1 MKIHHEINHNVI
13 EVLEATI
20 LKIDG
25 AYAPSTIRAYVADFR
40 DFITFCDLN
49 NQIALPAMPGTIT
62 GYMTKLIEQ
71 GRCSSSIRRA
81 LAGISTIHNINE
93 LPNPTIRSEVKLS
106 VRRMQRQLGRF
117 NHQAEGIT
125 KHILDDML
133 ACTDN
138 SLRGY
143 RDRAML
149 LVGYDTMCRRSELVS
164 LRIEDI
170 STQLLDRKNNI
181 HSTVIFLR
189 KSKTDQESHGRW
201 IPISKVA
208 AEALNKWLTFAEISA
223 GLIFRGVNRGYKATQ
238 KLSPGQVSRIYKQ
251 LASLAGFDQKFVQ
264 HISGHSIRVGA
275 AQDLLLSGASLPM
288 IMARGRWSKVDT
300 VMRYVEKIGIPV

>member
-1 MKIHHEINHNVI
+1 MKNSDANYR
-13 EVLEATI
+13 LAQTI
-20 LKIDG
+20 IKIDG

-49 NQIALPAMPGTIT
+49 NQIALPALPATIT

-93 LPNPTIRSEVKLS
+93 VANPTIRSEMKLG

-181 HSTVIFLR
+181 LSTVIFLR

-201 IPISKVA
+201 IPISQVA
-208 AEALNKWLTFAEISA
+208 TEALNKWLSCAEINT
-223 GLIFRGVNRGYKATQ
+223 GLIFRGVNRGYKKATQ
-238 KLSPGQVSRIYKQ
+238 RLSPGQVSRIYKRI
-251 LASLAGFDQKFVQ
+251 ASLAGFDQGFVR

-288 IMARGRWSKVDT
+288 IMARGRWSKADT

>member
-1 MKIHHEINHNVI
+1 MKYNNLMSCEAKAL
-13 EVLEATI
+13 LEKTI
-20 LKIDG
+20 LRIDG

-49 NQIALPAMPGTIT
+49 NQIALPALPPTIT
-62 GYMTKLIEQ
+62 GYMNKLIEQ

-181 HSTVIFLR
+181 LSTVIFLR

-208 AEALNKWLTFAEISA
+208 ADALNKWLTCAKINT

-238 KLSPGQVSRIYKQ
+238 QLSPGQVSRIYKRI
-251 LASLAGFDQKFVQ
+251 ASLAGFDQGFVR

-275 AQDLLLSGASLPM
+275 AQDLLLSGASLPI
-288 IMARGRWSKVDT
+288 IMARGRWSKADT